1 MPPHYNSSYY
11 IQIEK
16 ALNYWEDGGN
26 GKLSYTPVFKIV
38 DSNNTDIIIRWVEN
52 LGKNESAPPKASG
65 NAIPQIE
72 NGRFVHVDIV
82 LGVGNYQGAKWIQ
95 YGDETMLFIAE
106 HELGH
111 ALGLEHSNDKQDI
124 MYPTYEQIGNIS
136 PFLLSKYGY
145 LLPIT
150 VYAILAI
157 IVFLGVSMAT
167 RQRKKINIFN
177 KYLK

>member
-1 MPPHYNSSYY
+1 MCSDVT
-11 IQIEK
+11 
-16 ALNYWEDGGN
+16 LL
-26 GKLSYTPVFKIV
+26 LSLDFGTE
-38 DSNNTDIIIRWVEN
+38 SEN

-65 NAIPQIE
+65 STIPQIE
-72 NGRFVHVDIV
+72 NGRFVHVDVV

-111 ALGLEHSNDKQDI
+111 ALGLEYSNDKQDI

-157 IVFLGVSMAT
+157 IVFLGVSWLLG
-167 RQRKKINIFN
+167 REKR
-177 KYLK
+177 